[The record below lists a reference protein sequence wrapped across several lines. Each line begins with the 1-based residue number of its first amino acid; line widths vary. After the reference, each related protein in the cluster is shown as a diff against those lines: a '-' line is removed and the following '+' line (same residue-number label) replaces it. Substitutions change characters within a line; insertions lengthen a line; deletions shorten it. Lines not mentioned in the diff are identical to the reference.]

1 MCSRLTILLVSL
13 LTVIE
18 ASAKTFETQNGLTIH
33 YSIVPTL
40 MLSKNIANQY
50 QIVRAKDRSIL
61 NIAIKDQS
69 GSSVKASIEGKK
81 ENLLGQQEELSFSE
95 FSEGDAIYYVAAI
108 KHGKEELLRFSTE
121 IQPPNKKVIKKKK
134 YYTEYLYFI
143 NF

>member
-13 LTVIE
+13 LAVIQT
-18 ASAKTFETQNGLTIH
+18 SAETFETQNGLTIH

-69 GSSVKASIEGKK
+69 GSSIKASIAGKK
-81 ENLLGQQEELSFSE
+81 ENLLGQQEKLSFSE

-121 IQPPNKKVIKKKK
+121 IQPINKKSQILRFTKKL
-134 YYTEYLYFI
+134 YLGEE
-143 NF
+143 

>member
-81 ENLLGQQEELSFSE
+81 ENLFGQQEELSFRE

-108 KHGKEELLRFSTE
+108 KHGKEELLRFSTQ
-121 IQPPNKKVIKKKK
+121 IQPPNKKAETLRFTKKLFLG
-134 YYTEYLYFI
+134 EE
-143 NF
+143 

>member
-50 QIVRAKDRSIL
+50 QIVRAKDRSIF

-121 IQPPNKKVIKKKK
+121 IQPPNKKPETLKFTKKL
-134 YYTEYLYFI
+134 YLGEE
-143 NF
+143 

>member
-81 ENLLGQQEELSFSE
+81 ENLFGQQEELSFRE
-95 FSEGDAIYYVAAI
+95 FSEGDAIYYLAAI
-108 KHGKEELLRFSTE
+108 KHGKEELLKFSTQ
-121 IQPPNKKVIKKKK
+121 IQPPNKKSETLRFTKKLFLG
-134 YYTEYLYFI
+134 EE
-143 NF
+143 

>member
-13 LTVIE
+13 LTVMHT
-18 ASAKTFETQNGLTIH
+18 SAETLETKNGLTIH

-40 MLSKNIANQY
+40 MLSQNIANQY

-81 ENLLGQQEELSFSE
+81 ENLLGQQERLNFRE
-95 FSEGDAIYYVAAI
+95 FSEGDAIYYLAAI
-108 KHGKEELLRFSTE
+108 KHGKEELVRFSTE
-121 IQPPNKKVIKKKK
+121 IQPPDSKSETLRFTKKL
-134 YYTEYLYFI
+134 YLGEE
-143 NF
+143 

>member
-13 LTVIE
+13 LAVMQT
-18 ASAKTFETQNGLTIH
+18 SADTFETQNGLTIH
-33 YSIVPTL
+33 YSIMPTL
-40 MLSKNIANQY
+40 MLSKDVANQY

-81 ENLLGQQEELSFSE
+81 ENLLGQQERLNFSE
-95 FSEGDAIYYVAAI
+95 FSEGDAIYYLAAI

-121 IQPPNKKVIKKKK
+121 IQPPNKKLE
-134 YYTEYLYFI
+134 T
-143 NF
+143 

>member
-1 MCSRLTILLVSL
+1 MCSRLTILLASL
-13 LTVIE
+13 LAVMQT
-18 ASAKTFETQNGLTIH
+18 SAETFETQNGLTIH

-40 MLSKNIANQY
+40 VLSKNIANQY

-121 IQPPNKKVIKKKK
+121 IQLRNKKLETLRFTKKL
-134 YYTEYLYFI
+134 YLGEE
-143 NF
+143 

>member
-13 LTVIE
+13 LAVMQT
-18 ASAKTFETQNGLTIH
+18 SAETFETQNGLTIH

-81 ENLLGQQEELSFSE
+81 ENLLGQQEKLSFNE

-108 KHGKEELLRFSTE
+108 KHGKEELFRFSTE
-121 IQPPNKKVIKKKK
+121 IQPINKKSETLRFTKKM
-134 YYTEYLYFI
+134 YLGEE
-143 NF
+143 

>member
-1 MCSRLTILLVSL
+1 MCSRLTTLLVSL
-13 LTVIE
+13 LTVMQT
-18 ASAKTFETQNGLTIH
+18 SAETFETKNGLTIH

-40 MLSKNIANQY
+40 VLSKNIANQY
-50 QIVRAKDRSIL
+50 QIVRAKNRSIL
-61 NIAIKDQS
+61 SIALKDQS

-121 IQPPNKKVIKKKK
+121 IQPPNKKSETLRFTKKL
-134 YYTEYLYFI
+134 YLGEE
-143 NF
+143 

>member
-13 LTVIE
+13 LVVIQT
-18 ASAKTFETQNGLTIH
+18 SAETFETQNGLTIH

-69 GSSVKASIEGKK
+69 GSSIKASIAGKK
-81 ENLLGQQEELSFSE
+81 ENLLGQQEKLSFSE

-121 IQPPNKKVIKKKK
+121 IQPINKKSQILRFTKKL
-134 YYTEYLYFI
+134 YLGEE
-143 NF
+143 

>member
-1 MCSRLTILLVSL
+1 MCPRLTILLMSL
-13 LTVIE
+13 LAVIQT
-18 ASAKTFETQNGLTIH
+18 SAETFETQNGLTIH

-69 GSSVKASIEGKK
+69 GSSIKASIAGKK
-81 ENLLGQQEELSFSE
+81 ENLLGQREKLSFSE

-121 IQPPNKKVIKKKK
+121 IQPPNKKSETLRFTKKL
-134 YYTEYLYFI
+134 YLGEE
-143 NF
+143 

>member
-13 LTVIE
+13 LTVMQT
-18 ASAKTFETQNGLTIH
+18 SAETFETQNGLTIH

-40 MLSKNIANQY
+40 MLSKNIVNQY

-81 ENLLGQQEELSFSE
+81 ENLLGQQEKLSFSQ

-121 IQPPNKKVIKKKK
+121 IQPPNNKSEILRFTKKM
-134 YYTEYLYFI
+134 YLGEE
-143 NF
+143 

>member
-13 LTVIE
+13 LTVMQT
-18 ASAKTFETQNGLTIH
+18 SAETFETKNGLTIH

-40 MLSKNIANQY
+40 VLSKNIANQY
-50 QIVRAKDRSIL
+50 QIVRAKDRSISS
-61 NIAIKDQS
+61 IAIKDQS

-95 FSEGDAIYYVAAI
+95 FSEGDAIYYIAAI

-121 IQPPNKKVIKKKK
+121 IQPPNKKSETLRFTKKL
-134 YYTEYLYFI
+134 YLGEE
-143 NF
+143 

>member
-1 MCSRLTILLVSL
+1 MRSRLTILLASL
-13 LTVIE
+13 LAVMQT
-18 ASAKTFETQNGLTIH
+18 SAETFETQNGLTIH

-40 MLSKNIANQY
+40 MLPKNIVNQY

-81 ENLLGQQEELSFSE
+81 ENLLGQQEKLSFSE

-108 KHGKEELLRFSTE
+108 KHGKEELFRFSTE
-121 IQPPNKKVIKKKK
+121 IQPINKKSETLKFTKKL
-134 YYTEYLYFI
+134 YLGEE
-143 NF
+143 

>member
-1 MCSRLTILLVSL
+1 MCSRLTTLLVSL
-13 LTVIE
+13 LTVMQT
-18 ASAKTFETQNGLTIH
+18 SAETFETKNGLTIH

-40 MLSKNIANQY
+40 VLSKNIANQY

-61 NIAIKDQS
+61 SIALKDQS

-95 FSEGDAIYYVAAI
+95 FSEGDAIYYVAAV

-121 IQPPNKKVIKKKK
+121 IQPPNKKSETLRFTKKL
-134 YYTEYLYFI
+134 YLGKE
-143 NF
+143 

>member
-13 LTVIE
+13 LAVIQT
-18 ASAKTFETQNGLTIH
+18 SAETFETQSGLTIH

-40 MLSKNIANQY
+40 MLSINIANQY

-69 GSSVKASIEGKK
+69 GSSIKASIAGKK
-81 ENLLGQQEELSFSE
+81 ENLLGQQEKLSFSE

-121 IQPPNKKVIKKKK
+121 IQATNKKSQTLKFTKKL
-134 YYTEYLYFI
+134 YLGEE
-143 NF
+143 